1 MQTPALRDEGISLAY
16 LREMLGAQKAQRLFG
31 PVVQYE
37 NDTTF
42 VGYRDLW
49 LVSNRH
55 IHATGDEGH
64 RLASSTMPVGTFEL
78 LASTLHQAETVGE
91 GLDRVARASQLI
103 KAPFDISIRRSSGK
117 CSVMLHS
124 RDLREPACSL
134 YLSLWALVFH
144 CLLRWL
150 TKNELQPDLV
160 KLPSRASSRSIEA
173 LRLLQCPVTRDARYF
188 TLAYG
193 QDQCARPFLP
203 VDIRTLE
210 AETFLQYL
218 RLVSDFQTRERPRQ
232 PMRVAD
238 RVRRELSSGFTRQ
251 ADVCIRLNMS
261 PAHLRRKLTLEGTC
275 FRDIVDEHRQQ
286 YFERLSATSGSLE
299 MIAES
304 VGYSDSRS
312 LRRARNR
319 WTGADGVA
327 DAAPE
332 S

>member
-1 MQTPALRDEGISLAY
+1 VQTPALRDEGISLAY
-16 LREMLGAQKAQRLFG
+16 LRAMLGAKKAQRLFG
-31 PVVQYE
+31 PVVQCE
-37 NDTTF
+37 NDTIF

-103 KAPFDISIRRSSGK
+103 NAAFDISVRRGGGK
-117 CSVMLHS
+117 CSVTLHS
-124 RDLREPACSL
+124 QDLKEPACSL
-134 YLSLWALVFH
+134 YFSLWAIVFH

-150 TKNELQPDLV
+150 TKSDLRPDLV
-160 KLPSRASSRSIEA
+160 KLPSHASSRSIEA
-173 LRLLQCPVTRDARYF
+173 LRLLQCPVAKGGRHF
-188 TLAYG
+188 TLAY
-193 QDQCARPFLP
+193 DVDDCAAPFLP
-203 VDIRTLE
+203 VDIRPWE
-210 AETFLQYL
+210 AETFLEYL
-218 RLVSDFQTRERPRQ
+218 RLVSNFQTRERPRQ
-232 PMRVAD
+232 PMPIAD
-238 RVRRELSSGFTRQ
+238 RVRRELSSGFRRQ
-251 ADVCIRLNMS
+251 ADVCTRLNMS

-275 FRDIVDEHRQQ
+275 FRDIVDEHRRQ
-286 YFERLSATSGSLE
+286 YFERLSAASGSLE

-304 VGYSDSRS
+304 VGYSDARS

-319 WTGADGVA
+319 WTESDGVGG
-327 DAAPE
+327 AAHK